1 MAKFAGREQGIALT
15 NAILSKKD
23 FNKLL
28 NGNHLYKGEPTDE
41 ALKKEVQELIGDCP
55 TCNDHL
61 KDDLTSREGNEK
73 KHILKEGRDAEQEFR
88 RKHF

>member
-1 MAKFAGREQGIALT
+1 MTKFAGREQGIALT

-55 TCNDHL
+55 TC
-61 KDDLTSREGNEK
+61 
-73 KHILKEGRDAEQEFR
+73 
-88 RKHF
+88 